1 MNVKMTLRRNSPKIL
16 TLLAT
21 IGTAS
26 TAFATA
32 RATPKAL
39 LLIQEAEAQ
48 KGEDLTALEKVKVAT
63 TPYIPVILLGS
74 ATVMCIFGAQMLNRR
89 AQSSMASAY
98 ALLDQSFKDY
108 RRKLKE
114 IYGDEADKKVIEA
127 LAVEKSKTVYIE
139 ASYLSGS
146 CDLSLEENSSKPV
159 LWYDEYSKRFF
170 TASLEQVLMAEY
182 HLNRNYILR
191 GEAVINEL
199 YEFLGLEPTDWGA
212 EAGWAPMDEGMFW
225 IEFNHIPAKL
235 DDGSVFY
242 IIEMPFEPVLNY
254 DEYY

>member
-1 MNVKMTLRRNSPKIL
+1 MNVKMTLRRNLPK
-16 TLLAT
+16 LLA
-21 IGTAS
+21 ILAAMGTVS

-48 KGEDLTALEKVKVAT
+48 KGEDLTALEKVKVAAV
-63 TPYIPVILLGS
+63 PYIPAVLLGS
-74 ATVMCIFGAQMLNRR
+74 ATIVCVFGAQMLNRR

-108 RRKLKE
+108 RRKLNE
-114 IYGDEADKKVIEA
+114 LYGDEADKKVIEA
-127 LAVEKSKTVYIE
+127 LAVEKSQTVYIN
-139 ASYLSGS
+139 ASYLTGP

-199 YEFLGLEPTDWGA
+199 YEFLGLEPTDWGT

-242 IIEMPFEPVLNY
+242 IIEMPFEPTLNY

>member
-1 MNVKMTLRRNSPKIL
+1 MNVKTALRRNSSKIL
-16 TLLAT
+16 TLLAAA
-21 IGTAS
+21 GTVS

-39 LLIQEAEAQ
+39 LLIQEAESQ
-48 KGEDLTALEKVKVAT
+48 KGEDLTTLEKIKVAAL
-63 TPYIPVILLGS
+63 PYIPAGLLGS
-74 ATVMCIFGAQMLNRR
+74 ATVMCIFGAQILNRR

-114 IYGDEADKKVIEA
+114 LYGDETDKKVIEA
-127 LAVEKSKTVYIE
+127 LAVEKSQTVYIN
-139 ASYLSGS
+139 ASYLDGP
-146 CDLSLEENSSKPV
+146 CDLSLEENVSKPV

-225 IEFNHIPAKL
+225 IEFNHTPAKL

-242 IIEMPFEPVLNY
+242 IIEMPFEPILNY

>member
-1 MNVKMTLRRNSPKIL
+1 MNVKMTLRRNSPK
-16 TLLAT
+16 LLA
-21 IGTAS
+21 ILAAMGTVS

-48 KGEDLTALEKVKVAT
+48 KGEDLTALEKVKVAAV
-63 TPYIPVILLGS
+63 PYIPAVLLGS
-74 ATVMCIFGAQMLNRR
+74 ATIVCIFGAQMLNRKT
-89 AQSSMASAY
+89 QSSMASAY
-98 ALLDQSFKDY
+98 ALLDQGFKDY

-114 IYGDEADKKVIEA
+114 LYGDEADKKVIEA
-127 LAVEKSKTVYIE
+127 LSLEKSQTVYIN
-139 ASYLSGS
+139 ASYLDGP
-146 CDLSLEENSSKPV
+146 CDLDLEENSSKPV

-199 YEFLGLEPTDWGA
+199 YELLGLEPTDWGA
-212 EAGWAPMDEGMFW
+212 ETGWAPMDEGMFW
-225 IEFNHIPAKL
+225 IEFNHIQAKL

-242 IIEMPFEPVLNY
+242 IIEMPFEPILNY
-254 DEYY
+254 YEYY

>member
-1 MNVKMTLRRNSPKIL
+1 MNVKMTLRRNSPKLLTIL
-16 TLLAT
+16 TAM
-21 IGTAS
+21 GTVS

-48 KGEDLTALEKVKVAT
+48 KGEDLTTLEKVKVAAV
-63 TPYIPVILLGS
+63 PYIPAVLLGS
-74 ATVMCIFGAQMLNRR
+74 ATIVCIFGAQMLNRKT
-89 AQSSMASAY
+89 QSSMASAY
-98 ALLDQSFKDY
+98 ALLDQGFKDY

-114 IYGDEADKKVIEA
+114 LYGDEADKKVIEA
-127 LAVEKSKTVYIE
+127 LAVEKSQTVYIN
-139 ASYLSGS
+139 ASYLTGP

-159 LWYDEYSKRFF
+159 LWYDKYSKRFF

-199 YEFLGLEPTDWGA
+199 YELSL
-212 EAGWAPMDEGMFW
+212 
-225 IEFNHIPAKL
+225 IHI
-235 DDGSVFY
+235 
-242 IIEMPFEPVLNY
+242 
-254 DEYY
+254 